1 MNKIVVLGSS
11 NTDLV
16 VRTGRMPLPGETLLG
31 EQFMMTAGG
40 KGANQAVAV
49 ARLGDGV
56 TFIAKV
62 GRDMFGDSSVAGYEK
77 EGIDTRTVL
86 RDDTAP
92 SGIAVIT
99 VDAQAEN
106 SIVVVPGANNNL
118 SKADVDAL
126 RRDIESAQFL
136 LMQLET
142 PVEVVAHAA
151 AMARKAGVKVILN
164 PAPAAELPA
173 ELLDGL
179 YIITPNRTEGQMLTG
194 IEISDWE
201 SAERAAQSLVG
212 KGVQN
217 VVITLGSQ
225 GALVCDGKNFERILA
240 RKVKA
245 VDTTAAGDTFNGA
258 MCVALSE
265 GATLSDAC
273 GSLRALRPS
282 PSPAWALRRRF
293 PTAKSWTAR
302 SNFSADRVSRIQ
314 CTFPPSR
321 MQSRTRP
328 SPPETEKATYQQTT

>member
-1 MNKIVVLGSS
+1 MLKAS
-11 NTDLV
+11 
-16 VRTGRMPLPGETLLG
+16 
-31 EQFMMTAGG
+31 
-40 KGANQAVAV
+40 
-49 ARLGDGV
+49 GV
-56 TFIAKV
+56 
-62 GRDMFGDSSVAGYEK
+62 SVIFEK

-142 PVEVVAHAA
+142 PVDVVAHAA

-225 GALVCDGKNFERILA
+225 GALSATA
-240 RKVKA
+240 RTSSA
-245 VDTTAAGDTFNGA
+245 SRPGRSRPSTPPPQATPSTAPCAWPSPRGRPFPTP
-258 MCVALSE
+258 
-265 GATLSDAC
+265 C

-328 SPPETEKATYQQTT
+328 SPTETEKATYQQTT

>member
-62 GRDMFGDSSVAGYEK
+62 GRDMFGDSSVAGYKK

-194 IEISDWE
+194 IEICDWE
-201 SAERAAQSLVG
+201 SAEQAAQSLVG

-225 GALVCDGKNFERILA
+225 GALVCDGKNFERIPA

-245 VDTTAAGDTFNGA
+245 VDPTAAGDTFNGA

-265 GATLSDAC
+265 GATLSDAVRFA
-273 GSLRALRPS
+273 SRA
-282 PSPAWALRRRF
+282 
-293 PTAKSWTAR
+293 
-302 SNFSADRVSRIQ
+302 SAIAV
-314 CTFPPSR
+314 
-321 MQSRTRP
+321 TRLGAQASIP
-328 SPPETEKATYQQTT
+328 YRKELDGKE

>member
-16 VRTGRMPLPGETLLG
+16 VRTDRMPLPGETLLG
-31 EQFMMTAGG
+31 DRFMMTAGG

-62 GRDMFGDSSVAGYEK
+62 GRDMFGDNAVAGYEK
-77 EGIDTRTVL
+77 EGIDTRTIL

-92 SGIAVIT
+92 SGIALIT

-118 SKADVDAL
+118 STADVDAL
-126 RRDIESAQFL
+126 RDKIESAQYL

-142 PVEVVAHAA
+142 PVAVVAYAA
-151 AMARKAGVKVILN
+151 QTARRAGVKVILN

-179 YIITPNRTEGQMLTG
+179 YMITPNRTEAQMLTG

-201 SAERAAQSLVG
+201 SAEQAAQALIG
-212 KGVQN
+212 KGVQH
-217 VVITLGSQ
+217 VVLTLGSQ
-225 GALVCDGKNFERILA
+225 GALVCDGRSFERIPAL
-240 RKVKA
+240 KVKA

-265 GATLSDAC
+265 GASLSDAVRFA
-273 GSLRALRPS
+273 SRA
-282 PSPAWALRRRF
+282 
-293 PTAKSWTAR
+293 
-302 SNFSADRVSRIQ
+302 SAIAV
-314 CTFPPSR
+314 
-321 MQSRTRP
+321 TRLGAQASIP
-328 SPPETEKATYQQTT
+328 YRKELDGN

>member
-16 VRTGRMPLPGETLLG
+16 VRTDRMPLPGETLLG
-31 EQFMMTAGG
+31 DRFMMTAGG

-62 GRDMFGDSSVAGYEK
+62 GRDMFGDNAVAGYEK
-77 EGIDTRTVL
+77 EGIDTRTIL

-92 SGIAVIT
+92 SGIALIT

-118 SKADVDAL
+118 STADVDAL
-126 RRDIESAQFL
+126 RDKIESAQYL

-142 PVEVVAHAA
+142 PVAVVAYAA
-151 AMARKAGVKVILN
+151 ETARRAGVKVILN

-179 YIITPNRTEGQMLTG
+179 YMITPNRTEAQMLTG

-201 SAERAAQSLVG
+201 SAEQAAQALIG
-212 KGVQN
+212 KGVQH
-217 VVITLGSQ
+217 VVLTLGSQ
-225 GALVCDGKNFERILA
+225 GALVCDGRSFERIPAL
-240 RKVKA
+240 KVKA

-265 GATLSDAC
+265 GASLSDAVRFA
-273 GSLRALRPS
+273 SRA
-282 PSPAWALRRRF
+282 
-293 PTAKSWTAR
+293 
-302 SNFSADRVSRIQ
+302 SAIAV
-314 CTFPPSR
+314 
-321 MQSRTRP
+321 TRLGAQASIP
-328 SPPETEKATYQQTT
+328 YRKELDGN

>member
-16 VRTGRMPLPGETLLG
+16 VRTDRMPQPGETLLG
-31 EQFMMTAGG
+31 DRFMMTAGG

-49 ARLGDGV
+49 ARLGGSV

-62 GRDMFGDSSVAGYEK
+62 GRDMFGDNSVAGYEK

-92 SGIAVIT
+92 SGIALIT

-126 RRDIESAQFL
+126 RHDIESAQFL

-142 PVEVVAHAA
+142 PVGVVAHAA
-151 AMARKAGVKVILN
+151 ATARRAGVKVILN

-179 YIITPNRTEGQMLTG
+179 YMITPNRTEGQMLTG
-194 IEISDWE
+194 IEITGWE
-201 SAERAAQSLVG
+201 SAEQAAQSLVD
-212 KGVQN
+212 KGVQH
-217 VVITLGSQ
+217 VVITLGSL
-225 GALVCDGKNFERILA
+225 GALVFDGKRFERIPA
-240 RKVKA
+240 QKVKA

-265 GATLSDAC
+265 GATLSEAVRFA
-273 GSLRALRPS
+273 SRASAIAVTRLGAQASIP
-282 PSPAWALRRRF
+282 RRQELD
-293 PTAKSWTAR
+293 
-302 SNFSADRVSRIQ
+302 ND
-314 CTFPPSR
+314 
-321 MQSRTRP
+321 
-328 SPPETEKATYQQTT
+328 

>member
-16 VRTGRMPLPGETLLG
+16 VRTDRMPLPGETLLG
-31 EQFMMTAGG
+31 DRFMMTAGG

-62 GRDMFGDSSVAGYEK
+62 GRDMFGDNAVTGYEK
-77 EGIDTRTVL
+77 EGIDTRTIL

-92 SGIAVIT
+92 SGIALIT

-126 RRDIESAQFL
+126 RNKIESAQYL

-142 PVEVVAHAA
+142 PVAVVAYAA
-151 AMARKAGVKVILN
+151 ETARRAGVKVILN

-179 YIITPNRTEGQMLTG
+179 YMITPNRTEGQMLTG
-194 IEISDWE
+194 IEITDWE
-201 SAERAAQSLVG
+201 SAERAAQALIG

-217 VVITLGSQ
+217 VVLTLGSQ
-225 GALVCDGKNFERILA
+225 GALVCDGRSFERIPA
-240 RKVKA
+240 QKVKA

-265 GATLSDAC
+265 GASLSDAVRFA
-273 GSLRALRPS
+273 SRA
-282 PSPAWALRRRF
+282 
-293 PTAKSWTAR
+293 
-302 SNFSADRVSRIQ
+302 SAIAV
-314 CTFPPSR
+314 
-321 MQSRTRP
+321 TRLGAQASIP
-328 SPPETEKATYQQTT
+328 YRKELDGN

>member
-16 VRTGRMPLPGETLLG
+16 VRTDRMPLPGETLLG
-31 EQFMMTAGG
+31 DRFMMTAGG

-62 GRDMFGDSSVAGYEK
+62 GRDMFGDNSVAGYEK

-86 RDDTAP
+86 RDDSAP
-92 SGIAVIT
+92 SGIALIT

-126 RRDIESAQFL
+126 HEEIESAQYL

-151 AMARKAGVKVILN
+151 RTARRAGVKVILN

-173 ELLDGL
+173 DLLAGL
-179 YIITPNRTEGQMLTG
+179 YIITPNRTESQMLTG
-194 IEISDWE
+194 IEITDWP
-201 SAERAAQSLVG
+201 SAERAAQELID
-212 KGVQN
+212 KGVEN
-217 VVITLGSQ
+217 AVITLGSM
-225 GALVCDGKNFERILA
+225 GALVYDGHTFERIPA
-240 RKVKA
+240 RKVQA

-265 GATLSDAC
+265 GATLGDAVRFA
-273 GSLRALRPS
+273 SRA
-282 PSPAWALRRRF
+282 
-293 PTAKSWTAR
+293 
-302 SNFSADRVSRIQ
+302 SAIAV
-314 CTFPPSR
+314 
-321 MQSRTRP
+321 TRLGAQASIP
-328 SPPETEKATYQQTT
+328 YRKELDNN

>member
-16 VRTGRMPLPGETLLG
+16 VRTDRMPLPGETLLG
-31 EQFMMTAGG
+31 DRFMMTAGG

-62 GRDMFGDSSVAGYEK
+62 GRDMFGDNAVTGYEK
-77 EGIDTRTVL
+77 EGIDTRTIL

-92 SGIAVIT
+92 SGIALIT

-126 RRDIESAQFL
+126 RDKIESAQYL

-142 PVEVVAHAA
+142 PVAVVAYAA
-151 AMARKAGVKVILN
+151 QTARRAGVKVILN

-179 YIITPNRTEGQMLTG
+179 YMITPNRTEGQMLTG
-194 IEISDWE
+194 IEITDWE
-201 SAERAAQSLVG
+201 SAERAAQALIG

-217 VVITLGSQ
+217 VVLTLGSQ
-225 GALVCDGKNFERILA
+225 GALVCDGRSFERIPA
-240 RKVKA
+240 QKVKA

-265 GATLSDAC
+265 GASLSDAVRFA
-273 GSLRALRPS
+273 SRA
-282 PSPAWALRRRF
+282 
-293 PTAKSWTAR
+293 
-302 SNFSADRVSRIQ
+302 SAIAV
-314 CTFPPSR
+314 
-321 MQSRTRP
+321 TRLGAQASIP
-328 SPPETEKATYQQTT
+328 YRKELDDN

>member
-16 VRTGRMPLPGETLLG
+16 VRTDRMPLPGETLLG
-31 EQFMMTAGG
+31 DRFMMTAGG

-62 GRDMFGDSSVAGYEK
+62 GRDMFGDNAVTGYEK
-77 EGIDTRTVL
+77 EGIDTRTIL

-92 SGIAVIT
+92 SGIALIT

-126 RRDIESAQFL
+126 RDKIESAQYL

-142 PVEVVAHAA
+142 PVAVVAYAA
-151 AMARKAGVKVILN
+151 ETARRAGVKVILN

-179 YIITPNRTEGQMLTG
+179 YMITPNRTEGQMLTG
-194 IEISDWE
+194 IEITDWE
-201 SAERAAQSLVG
+201 SAERAAQALIG

-217 VVITLGSQ
+217 VVLTLGSQ
-225 GALVCDGKNFERILA
+225 GALVCDGRSFERIPA
-240 RKVKA
+240 QKVKA

-265 GATLSDAC
+265 GASLSDAVRFA
-273 GSLRALRPS
+273 SRA
-282 PSPAWALRRRF
+282 
-293 PTAKSWTAR
+293 
-302 SNFSADRVSRIQ
+302 SAIAV
-314 CTFPPSR
+314 
-321 MQSRTRP
+321 TRLGAQASIP
-328 SPPETEKATYQQTT
+328 YRKELDGN

>member
-1 MNKIVVLGSS
+1 MDTEDFPDPHGRKVGPNGPYRNPKATHNKNLKISASMNKIVVLGSS

-16 VRTGRMPLPGETLLG
+16 VRTDRMPLPGETLLG
-31 EQFMMTAGG
+31 DRFMMTAGG

-62 GRDMFGDSSVAGYEK
+62 GRDMFGDNAVTGYEK
-77 EGIDTRTVL
+77 EGIDTRTIL

-92 SGIAVIT
+92 SGIALIT

-126 RRDIESAQFL
+126 RDKIESAQYL

-142 PVEVVAHAA
+142 PVAVVAYAA
-151 AMARKAGVKVILN
+151 QTARRAGVKVILN

-179 YIITPNRTEGQMLTG
+179 YMITPNRTEGQMLTG
-194 IEISDWE
+194 IEITDWE
-201 SAERAAQSLVG
+201 SAERAAQALIG

-217 VVITLGSQ
+217 VVLTLGSQ
-225 GALVCDGKNFERILA
+225 GALVCDGRSFERIPA
-240 RKVKA
+240 QKVKA

-265 GATLSDAC
+265 GASLSDAVRFA
-273 GSLRALRPS
+273 SRA
-282 PSPAWALRRRF
+282 
-293 PTAKSWTAR
+293 
-302 SNFSADRVSRIQ
+302 SAIAV
-314 CTFPPSR
+314 
-321 MQSRTRP
+321 TRLGAQASIP
-328 SPPETEKATYQQTT
+328 YRKELDGN

>member
-11 NTDLV
+11 NTDPV
-16 VRTGRMPLPGETLLG
+16 VRPGRMPLPGETLLG

-62 GRDMFGDSSVAGYEK
+62 GRDMFGDSSVAGYKK

-194 IEISDWE
+194 IEICDWE
-201 SAERAAQSLVG
+201 SAEQAAQSLVG

-225 GALVCDGKNFERILA
+225 GALVCDGKNFERIPA

-265 GATLSDAC
+265 GASLSDAVRFA
-273 GSLRALRPS
+273 SRA
-282 PSPAWALRRRF
+282 
-293 PTAKSWTAR
+293 
-302 SNFSADRVSRIQ
+302 SAIAV
-314 CTFPPSR
+314 
-321 MQSRTRP
+321 TRLGAQASIP
-328 SPPETEKATYQQTT
+328 YRKELDGKE

>member
-16 VRTGRMPLPGETLLG
+16 VRTDRMPLPGETLLG
-31 EQFMMTAGG
+31 DRFMMTAGG

-62 GRDMFGDSSVAGYEK
+62 GRDMFGDNAVTGYEK
-77 EGIDTRTVL
+77 EGIDTRTIL

-92 SGIAVIT
+92 SGIALIT

-126 RRDIESAQFL
+126 RDKIESAQYL

-142 PVEVVAHAA
+142 PVAVVAYAA
-151 AMARKAGVKVILN
+151 QTARRAGVKVILN

-179 YIITPNRTEGQMLTG
+179 YMITPNRTEGQMLTG
-194 IEISDWE
+194 IEITDWE
-201 SAERAAQSLVG
+201 SAERAAQALIG

-217 VVITLGSQ
+217 VVLTLGSQ
-225 GALVCDGKNFERILA
+225 GALVCDGRSFERIPA
-240 RKVKA
+240 QKVKA

-265 GATLSDAC
+265 GASLSDAVRFA
-273 GSLRALRPS
+273 SRA
-282 PSPAWALRRRF
+282 
-293 PTAKSWTAR
+293 
-302 SNFSADRVSRIQ
+302 SAIAV
-314 CTFPPSR
+314 
-321 MQSRTRP
+321 TRLGAQASIP
-328 SPPETEKATYQQTT
+328 YRKELDGN

>member
-16 VRTGRMPLPGETLLG
+16 VRTDRMPLPGETLLG
-31 EQFMMTAGG
+31 DRFMMTAGG

-62 GRDMFGDSSVAGYEK
+62 GRDMFGDNAVAGYEK
-77 EGIDTRTVL
+77 EGIDTRTIL

-92 SGIAVIT
+92 SGIALIT

-118 SKADVDAL
+118 STADVDAL
-126 RRDIESAQFL
+126 RDKIESAQYL

-142 PVEVVAHAA
+142 PVAVVAYAA
-151 AMARKAGVKVILN
+151 QTARRAGVKVILN

-179 YIITPNRTEGQMLTG
+179 YMITPNRTEAQMLTG

-201 SAERAAQSLVG
+201 SAEQAAQALIG
-212 KGVQN
+212 KGVQH
-217 VVITLGSQ
+217 VVLTLGSQ
-225 GALVCDGKNFERILA
+225 GALVCDGRSFERIPA
-240 RKVKA
+240 QKVKA

-265 GATLSDAC
+265 GASLSDAVRFA
-273 GSLRALRPS
+273 SRA
-282 PSPAWALRRRF
+282 
-293 PTAKSWTAR
+293 
-302 SNFSADRVSRIQ
+302 SAIAV
-314 CTFPPSR
+314 
-321 MQSRTRP
+321 TRLGAQASIP
-328 SPPETEKATYQQTT
+328 YRKELDGN

>member
-1 MNKIVVLGSS
+1 MNPNAKKIIVVGSS
-11 NTDLV
+11 NTDMV
-16 VRTGRMPLPGETLLG
+16 IRTDRMPRPGETVLG
-31 EQFMMTAGG
+31 GNFMMNQGG

-62 GRDMFGDSSVAGYEK
+62 GRDMFGDSSVAGYKK

-194 IEISDWE
+194 IEICDWE
-201 SAERAAQSLVG
+201 SAEQAAQSLVG

-225 GALVCDGKNFERILA
+225 GALVCDGKNFERIPA

-265 GATLSDAC
+265 GATLSDAVRFA
-273 GSLRALRPS
+273 SRA
-282 PSPAWALRRRF
+282 
-293 PTAKSWTAR
+293 
-302 SNFSADRVSRIQ
+302 SAIAV
-314 CTFPPSR
+314 
-321 MQSRTRP
+321 TRLGAQASIP
-328 SPPETEKATYQQTT
+328 YRKELDGKE

>member
-16 VRTGRMPLPGETLLG
+16 VRTDRMPLPGETLLG
-31 EQFMMTAGG
+31 DRFMMTAGG

-62 GRDMFGDSSVAGYEK
+62 GRDMFGDNSVAGYEK

-92 SGIAVIT
+92 SGIALIT

-151 AMARKAGVKVILN
+151 AIARKAGVKVILN

-173 ELLDGL
+173 ELLAGL

-194 IEISDWE
+194 IEITGWE
-201 SAERAAQSLVG
+201 SAERAAQSLIA
-212 KGVQN
+212 KGVQH

-225 GALVCDGKNFERILA
+225 GALVCDGKHFERIPA
-240 RKVKA
+240 QKVKA

-265 GATLSDAC
+265 GATLCDAVRFA
-273 GSLRALRPS
+273 SRA
-282 PSPAWALRRRF
+282 
-293 PTAKSWTAR
+293 
-302 SNFSADRVSRIQ
+302 SAIAV
-314 CTFPPSR
+314 
-321 MQSRTRP
+321 TRLGAQASIP
-328 SPPETEKATYQQTT
+328 YRKELDNK

>member
-16 VRTGRMPLPGETLLG
+16 VRTDRMPLPGETLLG
-31 EQFMMTAGG
+31 DRFMMTAGG

-62 GRDMFGDSSVAGYEK
+62 GRDMFGDNAVAGYEK
-77 EGIDTRTVL
+77 EGIDTRTIL

-92 SGIAVIT
+92 SGIALIT
-99 VDAQAEN
+99 VDAQAKN

-118 SKADVDAL
+118 STADVDAL
-126 RRDIESAQFL
+126 RDKIESAQYL

-142 PVEVVAHAA
+142 PVAVVAYAA
-151 AMARKAGVKVILN
+151 ETARRAGVKVILN

-173 ELLDGL
+173 GLLDGL
-179 YIITPNRTEGQMLTG
+179 YMITPNRTEAQMLTG

-201 SAERAAQSLVG
+201 SAEQAAQALIG
-212 KGVQN
+212 KGVQH
-217 VVITLGSQ
+217 VVLTLGSQ
-225 GALVCDGKNFERILA
+225 GALVCDGRSFARIPA

-265 GATLSDAC
+265 GASLSDAVRFA
-273 GSLRALRPS
+273 SRA
-282 PSPAWALRRRF
+282 
-293 PTAKSWTAR
+293 
-302 SNFSADRVSRIQ
+302 SAIAV
-314 CTFPPSR
+314 
-321 MQSRTRP
+321 TRLGAQASIP
-328 SPPETEKATYQQTT
+328 YRKELDGN

>member
-16 VRTGRMPLPGETLLG
+16 VKTGRMPLPGETLLG
-31 EQFMMTAGG
+31 DKFMMTAGG

-62 GRDMFGDSSVAGYEK
+62 GRDLFGDGAVAGYEK
-77 EGIDTRTVL
+77 EGIDTRTIL

-92 SGIAVIT
+92 SGTALIT
-99 VDAQAEN
+99 VDAQGEN

-126 RRDIESAQFL
+126 HQEIESAQYL

-151 AMARKAGVKVILN
+151 EIARRAGVRVILN

-173 ELLDGL
+173 SLLAGL
-179 YIITPNRTEGQMLTG
+179 YIITPNRTEGEMLTG
-194 IEISDWE
+194 IEITDWE
-201 SAERAAQSLVG
+201 SAERAAQALIDR
-212 KGVQN
+212 GVAN

-225 GALVCDGKNFERILA
+225 GALVCDGRTFERIPA
-240 RKVKA
+240 QKVTA
-245 VDTTAAGDTFNGA
+245 TDTTAAGDTFNGA

-265 GATLSDAC
+265 GATLSDAVRFA
-273 GSLRALRPS
+273 SRA
-282 PSPAWALRRRF
+282 
-293 PTAKSWTAR
+293 
-302 SNFSADRVSRIQ
+302 SAIAV
-314 CTFPPSR
+314 
-321 MQSRTRP
+321 TRLGAQASIP
-328 SPPETEKATYQQTT
+328 FRAELESVK

>member
-16 VRTGRMPLPGETLLG
+16 VRTDRMPLPGETLLG
-31 EQFMMTAGG
+31 DRFMMTAGG

-62 GRDMFGDSSVAGYEK
+62 GRDMFGDNAVAGYEK
-77 EGIDTRTVL
+77 EGIDTRTIL

-92 SGIAVIT
+92 SGIALIT

-118 SKADVDAL
+118 STADVDAL
-126 RRDIESAQFL
+126 RDKIESAQYL

-142 PVEVVAHAA
+142 PVAVVAYAA
-151 AMARKAGVKVILN
+151 QTARRAGVKVILN

-179 YIITPNRTEGQMLTG
+179 YMITPNRTEAQMLTG

-201 SAERAAQSLVG
+201 SAEQAAQALLG
-212 KGVQN
+212 KGVQH
-217 VVITLGSQ
+217 VVLTLGSQ
-225 GALVCDGKNFERILA
+225 GALVCDGRSFERIPA
-240 RKVKA
+240 QKVKA
-245 VDTTAAGDTFNGA
+245 IDTTAAGDTFNGA

-265 GATLSDAC
+265 GASLSDAVRFA
-273 GSLRALRPS
+273 SRA
-282 PSPAWALRRRF
+282 
-293 PTAKSWTAR
+293 
-302 SNFSADRVSRIQ
+302 SAIAV
-314 CTFPPSR
+314 
-321 MQSRTRP
+321 TRLGAQASIP
-328 SPPETEKATYQQTT
+328 YRKELDGN

>member
-62 GRDMFGDSSVAGYEK
+62 GRDMFGDSSVAGYKK

-92 SGIAVIT
+92 PGIAVIT

-194 IEISDWE
+194 IEICDWE
-201 SAERAAQSLVG
+201 SAEQAAQSLVG

-225 GALVCDGKNFERILA
+225 GALVCDGKNFERIPA

-265 GATLSDAC
+265 GATLSDAVRFA
-273 GSLRALRPS
+273 SRA
-282 PSPAWALRRRF
+282 
-293 PTAKSWTAR
+293 
-302 SNFSADRVSRIQ
+302 SAIAV
-314 CTFPPSR
+314 
-321 MQSRTRP
+321 TRLGAQASIP
-328 SPPETEKATYQQTT
+328 YRKELDGKE

>member
-49 ARLGDGV
+49 SRLGDGV

-201 SAERAAQSLVG
+201 SAERAAQSLVS

-225 GALVCDGKNFERILA
+225 GAGLRRQK
-240 RKVKA
+240 
-245 VDTTAAGDTFNGA
+245 
-258 MCVALSE
+258 
-265 GATLSDAC
+265 
-273 GSLRALRPS
+273 LRAHPGPEGQGRRHH
-282 PSPAWALRRRF
+282 RRRRHLQRRHVRGPLRGGDPF
-293 PTAKSWTAR
+293 RRRAVRFAR
-302 SNFSADRVSRIQ
+302 FGHRRHPPGRSGVDSLPQRAGRQGV
-314 CTFPPSR
+314 TFR
-321 MQSRTRP
+321 
-328 SPPETEKATYQQTT
+328 QTG

>member
-62 GRDMFGDSSVAGYEK
+62 GRDMFGDSSVAGYKK

-194 IEISDWE
+194 IEICDWE
-201 SAERAAQSLVG
+201 SAEQAAQSLVG

-225 GALVCDGKNFERILA
+225 GALVCDGKNFERIPA

-265 GATLSDAC
+265 GD
-273 GSLRALRPS
+273 PF
-282 PSPAWALRRRF
+282 RRRAVRF
-293 PTAKSWTAR
+293 AR
-302 SNFSADRVSRIQ
+302 FGHRRHPPGRSGVDSLPQRAGRQGV
-314 CTFPPSR
+314 TFR
-321 MQSRTRP
+321 
-328 SPPETEKATYQQTT
+328 QTG

>member
-92 SGIAVIT
+92 SRIAVIT

-225 GALVCDGKNFERILA
+225 GALVCDGKNFERIPA

-265 GATLSDAC
+265 GATLSDAVRFA
-273 GSLRALRPS
+273 SRA
-282 PSPAWALRRRF
+282 
-293 PTAKSWTAR
+293 
-302 SNFSADRVSRIQ
+302 SAIAV
-314 CTFPPSR
+314 
-321 MQSRTRP
+321 TRLGAQASIP
-328 SPPETEKATYQQTT
+328 YRKELDGKE